1 MPVYDLNELS
11 GVTTVRL
18 GVTGVLQMVSES
30 TLAVSRVR
38 TSQLRRTVTYGSVT
52 WVRTHYVWVLWEGHD
67 MIRMLLTGCTVCVC

>member
-1 MPVYDLNELS
+1 MPVYDPNELS

-52 WVRTHYVWVLWEGHD
+52 WVRTHNAWVLWEGHD
-67 MIRMLLTGCTVCVC
+67 MIRMLLTGCMVRVC